1 MSVFVV
7 YLLLFCVVFWFG
19 VFGFSFGFGFGYCF
33 VFTVDPPE
41 KHFKLKV
48 AAKLATDHAA
58 YA

>member
-1 MSVFVV
+1 VYVCVFVV

-19 VFGFSFGFGFGYCF
+19 VFGFGFGFCI